1 MTPRIIEGF
10 KGFLSLPHIADDDD
24 PQGIFASMA
33 SLAAWSERQRREVV
47 VDDDMLAGLRASTAL
62 WMRLLLHLAVIDRNF
77 FSLAKRMAA
86 RTLVR
91 HEPPAK
97 VYRHM
102 AAHLLTS
109 EPPRKPNPT
118 LSRDVALIIGIA
130 VMQNRGLL
138 PTEAEKSGPMN
149 RSGCGLMVEALKVHG
164 LVMTY
169 GNVERIWLGRV
180 ERLQAAEFNIEDIS
194 NFFASCSG
202 VKNI

>member
-1 MTPRIIEGF
+1 
-10 KGFLSLPHIADDDD
+10 
-24 PQGIFASMA
+24 
-33 SLAAWSERQRREVV
+33 
-47 VDDDMLAGLRASTAL
+47 
-62 WMRLLLHLAVIDRNF
+62 
-77 FSLAKRMAA
+77 
-86 RTLVR
+86 
-91 HEPPAK
+91 
-97 VYRHM
+97 
-102 AAHLLTS
+102 
-109 EPPRKPNPT
+109 
-118 LSRDVALIIGIA
+118 
-130 VMQNRGLL
+130 MQNRGLL